1 MNTTEKGKM
10 FERIIE
16 AIQKVLEPND
26 SIIHTNKKLNG
37 KRGEIDILIIRKNN
51 NEKYTIAIECKNY
64 TTSIPVSVVDAFYGK
79 CKRLSANYQIDE
91 RIIVAQ
97 KFQSGAIEAANL
109 FNIKLCSLEKVQRDD
124 ILLKK
129 IRFKYELKNLYLLD
143 PHGPLLPIKK
153 YAEYIPSKAYDT
165 IKKQQIEFNKYIRQE
180 GFKEHKSERDEETI
194 FINFKYKT
202 LKPIMIKWENN
213 VTFYKTISGLAI
225 VHFQTSP
232 IQINDMHQYYL
243 ISHEKQGKA
252 LYVACENQM
261 NVVYTKENYPIFITP
276 EGKHQSY
283 KMDNKE
289 NGSCLIV
296 DI

>member
-26 SIIHTNKKLNG
+26 SIIHTNKKLNDT
-37 KRGEIDILIIRKNN
+37 RGEIDILIIRKSN
-51 NEKYTIAIECKNY
+51 NEKHTIAIECKNY
-64 TTSIPVSVVDAFYGK
+64 TIPVSVVDAFYGK

-97 KFQSGAIEAANL
+97 KFQSGAIEAANF

-124 ILLKK
+124 ILLKN
-129 IRFKYELKNLYLLD
+129 IRFKYELKNLYLSD
-143 PHGPLLPIKK
+143 PHGPLLPIKI
-153 YAEYIPSKAYDT
+153 YAKYIPSIAYDT
-165 IKKQQIEFNKYIRQE
+165 IKKQQLEFNKYIRQE

-194 FINFKYKT
+194 LINFKYKT
-202 LKPIMIKWENN
+202 PKPIKIIWNN
-213 VTFYKTISGLAI
+213 YITSFKTIIGTAL
-225 VHFQTSP
+225 VYFKTSP
-232 IQINDMHQYYL
+232 IEIKNMHHYYL
-243 ISHEKQGKA
+243 ISHEKRGKA
-252 LYVACENQM
+252 LYVACENQI
-261 NVVYTKENYPIFITP
+261 NIVYTKDKYPIFITP

-283 KMDNKE
+283 LIPNKE
-289 NGSCLIV
+289 SENCLIV